1 MVVVSRYRS
10 LLWVVLTATGCTGY
24 IELGGGLA
32 DLPPDQAAAQTL
44 WEQSALPVLR
54 TGTTPPCI
62 GCHDGV
68 TPQPAPNMGPAY
80 LMGGDDLSI
89 RQTLL
94 KFTPMLLSFTTPS
107 DSLLVTK
114 QSHEGPQM
122 DVIQTSAVLDWI
134 AAEQKAAASGN

>member
-1 MVVVSRYRS
+1 
-10 LLWVVLTATGCTGY
+10 LPLVVLTATGCTGY

-32 DLPPDQAAAQTL
+32 DLPPDQEAAQAL
-44 WEQSALPVLR
+44 WEKNALPVLKL
-54 TGTTPPCI
+54 GTTPPCI

-94 KFTPMLLSFTTPS
+94 KFSPMIISFTAPE
-107 DSLLVTK
+107 DSLIVTK
-114 QSHEGPQM
+114 QIHEGPQM
-122 DVIQTSAVLDWI
+122 DVLQTSDVLDWI
-134 AAEQKAAASGN
+134 NAEKTAAASGN